1 MTDPRCRVV
10 ARVLAVAGALA
21 PAIVSAAAAN
31 EPVAEL
37 NVGRYV
43 GMWHEIAHLPMYFQR
58 QCVDSITATYTAR
71 GDGTIDVRNACR
83 TRDGDRDEALGRAR
97 PVEGRPGAFEVRFA
111 PAWLGWLPFIW
122 ADYWVVDLDP
132 EYRWAVVGGPNRKYL
147 WILARDPSISPEL
160 YETLKSRAAERG
172 YPVDALIVT
181 GGTK

>member
-37 NVGRYV
+37 DVGRYV

-132 EYRWAVVGGPNRKYL
+132 EYRWAVSA
-147 WILARDPSISPEL
+147 ARIANICGFSRGIRRSAPSSTRVE
-160 YETLKSRAAERG
+160 SRAAERG

>member
-1 MTDPRCRVV
+1 MRPTGDP
-10 ARVLAVAGALA
+10 
-21 PAIVSAAAAN
+21 
-31 EPVAEL
+31 
-37 NVGRYV
+37 
-43 GMWHEIAHLPMYFQR
+43 
-58 QCVDSITATYTAR
+58 AR